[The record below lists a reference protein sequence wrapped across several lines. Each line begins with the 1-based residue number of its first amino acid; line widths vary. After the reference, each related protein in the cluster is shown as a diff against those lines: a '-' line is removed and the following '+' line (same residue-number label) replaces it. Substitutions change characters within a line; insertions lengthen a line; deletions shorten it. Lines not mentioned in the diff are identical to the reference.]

1 MIKFIKRWRNW
12 WCAVI
17 ALVVTL
23 GFALSYTP
31 GLFLA
36 LRSPT
41 ERETVLYYFA
51 QNIGLLRA
59 EYRRAGALWADF
71 LGGPSELQRPVW
83 WRRRIGLAVRLL

>member
-31 GLFLA
+31 RSFLA
-36 LRSPT
+36 LRSPI

-51 QNIGLLRA
+51 QRRCDQSQTPMHILRLVS
-59 EYRRAGALWADF
+59 GC
-71 LGGPSELQRPVW
+71 PIIV
-83 WRRRIGLAVRLL
+83 